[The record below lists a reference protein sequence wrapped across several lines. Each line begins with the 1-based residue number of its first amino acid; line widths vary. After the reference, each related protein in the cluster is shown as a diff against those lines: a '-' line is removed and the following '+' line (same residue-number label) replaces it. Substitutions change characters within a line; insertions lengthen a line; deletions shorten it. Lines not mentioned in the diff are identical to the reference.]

1 MAKIKLSDYVMKFL
15 ADRGADTVFTLP
27 GGGAMHLVD
36 SLGREK
42 RLKAAGY
49 LHEQA
54 AAIAADAYAQYT
66 GKTGIVLV
74 TTGPGS
80 TNALTGTAASWI
92 DSTPVL
98 VLSGQAKRSDISGIS
113 ATGKPGPRQKGV
125 QEVDIVSMVKGITK
139 YAITVMKPEEIRFHL
154 EKALWLAEHGRK
166 GPVWLDIPLDVQ
178 GATIDSDLLAGY
190 EPEAENE
197 NNGIN
202 SADYNSAV
210 KEYAEKTAV
219 LLKNSHRPVILA
231 GNGIRMAG
239 AEKPFLELAAKL
251 KIPVLTTWR
260 SADFFDENDPV
271 YFGRPGAMASRDANF
286 IQQNCDFILI
296 LGARLDLPQV
306 GHNYGLLAREAKKTV
321 VEADP
326 LEMEKLAMPI
336 DVKAVCDA
344 GDFIREFA
352 RTAVAP
358 ECKEWLDYC
367 NKMKEK
373 YRGRFG
379 YLPKSLGRINTY
391 DFVDILS
398 EEMTA
403 DDVFVPGSSGS
414 CAEITMQ
421 AFRVKKGQ
429 RIFNTPGLGS
439 MGFGLPASSGAAIAS
454 GRRVITVIGDG
465 GLQHNI
471 QTFETIKRLCL
482 PVKIFILDNNG
493 YGSIRMMQTRH
504 FKGNY
509 VCCDKESGMSI
520 PDCCEV
526 AKAYGIQSFRVKSAD
541 NLKESVRKAL
551 SMPGPVLCALEV
563 EPWLETAPRT
573 SSYVKPDGSIVS
585 RPLEDLWP
593 FLDRKEFLEDM
604 IIKPVE
610 E

>member
-54 AAIAADAYAQYT
+54 AAIAADAYAQYS

-98 VLSGQAKRSDISGIS
+98 VMSGQAKRSDIAG
-113 ATGKPGPRQKGV
+113 TGGPRQKGV
-125 QEVDIVSMVKGITK
+125 QEVDIVSMAKGITK
-139 YAITVMKPEEIRFHL
+139 YAITVMQPEMIRYHL
-154 EKALWLAEHGRK
+154 EKALYLAEHGRK

-178 GATIDSDLLAGY
+178 GAVIDKESLKGY
-190 EPEAENE
+190 NPQEENSGEPQKEDSSYITDAKKSAE
-197 NNGIN
+197 
-202 SADYNSAV
+202 SA
-210 KEYAEKTAV
+210 AE
-219 LLKNSHRPVILA
+219 LLKKSRRPVILA

-239 AEKPFLELAAKL
+239 ALPEFLQLSEKL

-271 YFGRPGAMASRDANF
+271 YYGRPGSMASRDANF
-286 IQQNCDFILI
+286 IQQNCDFILVI
-296 LGARLDLPQV
+296 GARLDLPQV
-306 GHNYGLLAREAKKTV
+306 GHNYGLFARAAKKII
-321 VEADP
+321 VEADSK
-326 LEMEKLAMPI
+326 EMDKLSMPI

-344 GDFIREFA
+344 GCFIREFA
-352 RTAVAP
+352 KTAAAP
-358 ECKEWLDYC
+358 ECKEWLEYC
-367 NKMKEK
+367 NKMKAK
-373 YRGRFG
+373 YRGKLG
-379 YLPKSLGRINTY
+379 YLPKILGRINTY
-391 DFVDILS
+391 SFVDILS
-398 EEMTA
+398 EEMA
-403 DDVFVPGSSGS
+403 KDDVFVPGSSGS

-454 GRRVITVIGDG
+454 GKRVITVIGDG

-471 QTFETIKRLCL
+471 QTFETIRRMKL
-482 PVKIFILDNNG
+482 PVKIFILDNKG

-509 VCCDKESGMSI
+509 VCCDEQSGMSI

-526 AKAYGIQSFRVKSAD
+526 AKAYGINAFRVKSGD
-541 NLKESVRKAL
+541 NLREAVKKAL
-551 SMPGPVLCALEV
+551 SAPGPVLCALEV

-593 FLDRKEFLEDM
+593 FLDREEFLEDM
-604 IIKPVE
+604 IIPPVE